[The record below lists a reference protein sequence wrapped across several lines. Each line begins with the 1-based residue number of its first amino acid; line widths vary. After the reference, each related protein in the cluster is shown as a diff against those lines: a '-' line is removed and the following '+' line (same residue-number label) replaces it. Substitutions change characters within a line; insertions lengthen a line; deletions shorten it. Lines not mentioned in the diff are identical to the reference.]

1 MVRKGKSRLTKLLK
15 RFDKMMKSGLLTKVT
30 KRVSK
35 GMRKTYRGKKAP
47 KGFHFMPGGKLMRDS
62 AHKRKK
68 RGGKKKAK
76 TRKKKR
82 GY

>member
-1 MVRKGKSRLTKLLK
+1 MVRRKNRLTKLLK
-15 RFDKMMKSGLLTKVT
+15 RFDKLMKSGLLTKVAS
-30 KRVSK
+30 KVNK

-47 KGFHFMPGGKLMRDS
+47 KGYHFMPGGRLMKDS
-62 AHKRKK
+62 VHKRKK
-68 RGGKKKAK
+68 RGGKKKTK

>member
-1 MVRKGKSRLTKLLK
+1 MVRNLRKILK

-30 KRVSK
+30 RRVNK
-35 GMRKTYRGKKAP
+35 GMRRKTYRGRRAP
-47 KGFHFMPGGKLMRDS
+47 KGYHFMPGGRLMKDS

-68 RGGKKKAK
+68 RGGKKKTK

>member
-1 MVRKGKSRLTKLLK
+1 MVGNLRKILK
-15 RFDKMMKSGLLTKVT
+15 RFDKMMKSGLLTKVAR
-30 KRVSK
+30 KVNK

-47 KGFHFMPGGKLMRDS
+47 KGYHFMPGGKLMRDS

-68 RGGKKKAK
+68 RGSKKKTK

>member
-1 MVRKGKSRLTKLLK
+1 MVRNLSKILK
-15 RFDKMMKSGLLTKVT
+15 RFDKMMKSGTLTKVT
-30 KRVSK
+30 KKVHK

-47 KGFHFMPGGKLMRDS
+47 KGFHFMAGGKLMRDS

-68 RGGKKKAK
+68 RGSKKKTK

-82 GY
+82 RY

>member
-1 MVRKGKSRLTKLLK
+1 MVKKEKSRLTKLLK

-30 KRVSK
+30 RKVNK

-68 RGGKKKAK
+68 RGGKKKTK

>member
-1 MVRKGKSRLTKLLK
+1 MVRNLRRILK

-30 KRVSK
+30 RKVNK

-68 RGGKKKAK
+68 RGGKKKTK

-82 GY
+82 RY

>member
-68 RGGKKKAK
+68 RGGKKKTK

>member
-1 MVRKGKSRLTKLLK
+1 
-15 RFDKMMKSGLLTKVT
+15 MMKSGLLTKVT

-35 GMRKTYRGKKAP
+35 GMRKTYKGKRAP
-47 KGFHFMPGGKLMRDS
+47 KGFHYMPGGKLMRDS

-68 RGGKKKAK
+68 RGGKKKTK

>member
-1 MVRKGKSRLTKLLK
+1 MVRRKKELTKLLK
-15 RFDKMMKSGLLTKVT
+15 RFDKFMKSGTLIKVAS
-30 KRVSK
+30 RVIK
-35 GMRKTYRGKKAP
+35 TMRKTYRGKKAP
-47 KGFHFMPGGKLMRDS
+47 KGYHFMPGGKLMKDS

-68 RGGKKKAK
+68 RGGKKKTK

>member
-1 MVRKGKSRLTKLLK
+1 MVRKEKSRLTKLLK

-30 KRVSK
+30 RKVNK

-47 KGFHFMPGGKLMRDS
+47 KGYHFMPGGRLMKDS

-68 RGGKKKAK
+68 RGGKKKTK

>member
-1 MVRKGKSRLTKLLK
+1 VVRKGKSRLTKLLK

-30 KRVSK
+30 KKVSK
-35 GMRKTYRGKKAP
+35 GMRKTYRGKRAP
-47 KGFHFMPGGKLMRDS
+47 KGYHFMPGGRLMKDS

-68 RGGKKKAK
+68 RGGKKKTK

>member
-30 KRVSK
+30 RKVNK

-68 RGGKKKAK
+68 RGGKKKTK

>member
-1 MVRKGKSRLTKLLK
+1 VVRRKSRLTKLLK
-15 RFDKMMKSGLLTKVT
+15 RFDKLMKSGLLTKVT
-30 KRVSK
+30 KRVNK
-35 GMRKTYRGKKAP
+35 GMRRKTYRGRKAP
-47 KGFHFMPGGKLMRDS
+47 KGYHFMPGGRLMKDS

-68 RGGKKKAK
+68 SGGKKKTK

>member
-1 MVRKGKSRLTKLLK
+1 MVRNLSKALK
-15 RFDKMMKSGLLTKVT
+15 RFDKMMKSGTLLKVT
-30 KRVSK
+30 KKVSK

-47 KGFHFMPGGKLMRDS
+47 KGYHFMPGGRLMKDS

-68 RGGKKKAK
+68 RGSKKKTK
-76 TRKKKR
+76 NNRKKRR

>member
-1 MVRKGKSRLTKLLK
+1 MVKKEKSRLTKLLK

-30 KRVSK
+30 RKVNK

-47 KGFHFMPGGKLMRDS
+47 KGFHFMPGGRLMKDS

-68 RGGKKKAK
+68 RGGKKKTK
-76 TRKKKR
+76 TRTKKR

>member
-1 MVRKGKSRLTKLLK
+1 MVRKEKSRLTKLLK

-30 KRVSK
+30 RKVNK

-47 KGFHFMPGGKLMRDS
+47 KGFHFMPGGRLMKDS

-68 RGGKKKAK
+68 RGGKKKTK

>member
-1 MVRKGKSRLTKLLK
+1 MVRRKNGLTKLLK

-30 KRVSK
+30 RKVNK

-68 RGGKKKAK
+68 RGSKKKTK

-82 GY
+82 RY

>member
-1 MVRKGKSRLTKLLK
+1 MVRRRKELTKLLK
-15 RFDKMMKSGLLTKVT
+15 RFDKFMKSGTLIKVAS
-30 KRVSK
+30 RVNK
-35 GMRKTYRGKKAP
+35 TMRKTYRGKKAP
-47 KGFHFMPGGKLMRDS
+47 KGYHFMPGGKLMKDS

-68 RGGKKKAK
+68 RGGKKKTK

>member
-1 MVRKGKSRLTKLLK
+1 MVRRKNGLTKLLK
-15 RFDKMMKSGLLTKVT
+15 CFDKMMKSGLLTKVT
-30 KRVSK
+30 RKVNK

-68 RGGKKKAK
+68 RGGKKKTK

>member
-1 MVRKGKSRLTKLLK
+1 MVRRKKELTKLLK
-15 RFDKMMKSGLLTKVT
+15 RFDKFMKSGTLIKVAS
-30 KRVSK
+30 RVNK
-35 GMRKTYRGKKAP
+35 TMRKTYRGKKAP
-47 KGFHFMPGGKLMRDS
+47 KGYHFMPGGKLMKDS

-68 RGGKKKAK
+68 RGGKKKTK

>member
-1 MVRKGKSRLTKLLK
+1 MVRRKNGLTELFK

-68 RGGKKKAK
+68 RGGKKKTK

>member
-1 MVRKGKSRLTKLLK
+1 VVRRKKEVTKLLK
-15 RFDKMMKSGLLTKVT
+15 RFDKFMKSGTLIKVAS
-30 KRVSK
+30 RVNK
-35 GMRKTYRGKKAP
+35 TMRKNYRGKKAP
-47 KGFHFMPGGKLMRDS
+47 KGYHFMPGGKLMKDS

-68 RGGKKKAK
+68 RGGKKKTK

>member
-1 MVRKGKSRLTKLLK
+1 MVRKGKSRLTKLLR

-35 GMRKTYRGKKAP
+35 GMRKTYKGKRAP

-68 RGGKKKAK
+68 RGGKKKTK
-76 TRKKKR
+76 TRKKKP